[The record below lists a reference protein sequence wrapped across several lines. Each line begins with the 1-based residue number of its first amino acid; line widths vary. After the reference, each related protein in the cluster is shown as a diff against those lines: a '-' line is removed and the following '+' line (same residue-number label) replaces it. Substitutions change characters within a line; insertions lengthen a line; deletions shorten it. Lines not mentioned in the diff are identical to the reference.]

1 MTESETSNNMINL
14 STEESQVT
22 EKSLKLRGFSED
34 IDLVKSRSLPIDRL
48 NPIVDEVDGW
58 IKDGDLNLFDKM
70 MSYYILGHCYNSR
83 RQLTLDPAKAN
94 YNDLQIWKEV
104 FCYRAS
110 LHLAKEVGNR
120 KLIAL
125 YRTSIGV
132 RYQALVHLAA
142 LYDHFGRFQ
151 EAQYMWLQAG
161 HLKPHDYMW
170 RFNLGFSL
178 GVTHGYYERRAE
190 PFVLAHA
197 KSILKQYVDKPETTL
212 PATELYNHIKD
223 LDTPD
228 ITDDKDVV
236 YEDSD
241 EGRYN
246 KWVNDYWLRLN
257 SYNDINPHSS
267 IAQDDSLYFNEV
279 FSPKEDPEFGYRIF
293 ALLNEIKQEYVSARY
308 LLYRY
313 FTESGKQHFSDKGVR
328 LSDNADYSNYS
339 FHIEVAKSAFRA
351 LYSLL
356 DKIAYALNE
365 YLGLGVTGTTVSFK
379 DIWYSDKK
387 KRTLRTKITNLDTV
401 YSLAGLLF
409 IRNDIFGGDETF
421 LQDESTLRLKAVRN
435 AMEHRAIIIT
445 DVGEF
450 NDSGLA
456 LKMSRA
462 EFENV
467 AMALISTV
475 RQAIFCFVN
484 TVNHIEY
491 DKKKSIEDARQM
503 VIQQTVSTL
512 EDDEKL

>member
-1 MTESETSNNMINL
+1 MINL

-48 NPIVDEVDGW
+48 NPIIEEVDGW
-58 IKDGDLNLFDKM
+58 IKDGGLNLFDNM
-70 MSYYILGHCYNSR
+70 MSYYILGHCYNAR

-125 YRTSIGV
+125 YRTAIGV

-178 GVTHGYYERRAE
+178 GVTHGYYERRVE

-197 KSILKQYVDKPETTL
+197 KSILKQYVNKPETTVS
-212 PATELYNHIKD
+212 AMALYDKIKD
-223 LDTPD
+223 WKTPD
-228 ITDDKDVV
+228 ITDDKDVI
-236 YEDSD
+236 YEDND
-241 EGRYN
+241 EGHYN

-267 IAQDDSLYFNEV
+267 IAQDDSLYFDAV

-445 DVGEF
+445 DDGEF

-456 LKMSRA
+456 LIMSRA
-462 EFENV
+462 EFEDV
-467 AMALISTV
+467 AMTLISTV

-491 DKKKSIEDARQM
+491 DKKKSIEDAGQM
-503 VIQQTVSTL
+503 VISQSVFTF
-512 EDDEKL
+512 DDKDKV